1 MFDRTAAFKGKK
13 ASDKTTGTDKPARK
27 IYEKKSV
34 NPRETSYDEEV
45 IYAPEE
51 KQTDEIR
58 LNKYLSHAGVASRRA
73 ADELIKEGRVKVNGT
88 VIKEMGHKVKVKDKV
103 AFDGKLLSLEK
114 KYYLLLNKPK
124 DYITTLKDEKD
135 RKTVMEL
142 LRGAYEQ
149 IKSIQKPRLYPVGRL
164 DRNTTGVLLITNDGE
179 LAQKLTH
186 PSTEVRKVYHV
197 VLDKSLRKE
206 DFNKIAEGGVV
217 LEDGIA
223 EVDEIAYPNPKSK
236 AEVGIQIHTGK
247 NRFIRRLF
255 EALDY
260 EVVKL
265 DRVFFA
271 GLTKKDLPRGRWR
284 FLSEEE
290 VRLLKHFV

>member
-1 MFDRTAAFKGKK
+1 MPKKNPDSYPKRDSKTSSIPYKKFDKKEKNPLLVAAAKKMFDRTAAFKEKK
-13 ASDKTTGTDKPARK
+13 AAEKSAGGDKPERK
-27 IYEKKSV
+27 NYEKKSI
-34 NPRETSYDEEV
+34 NPRETIYDAET

-51 KQTDEIR
+51 KLTDEIR

-88 VIKEMGHKVKVKDKV
+88 VVKEMGHKVKVKDNV
-103 AFDGKLLSLEK
+103 TFDGKTLSLEK

-179 LAQKLTH
+179 LALH
-186 PSTEVRKVYHV
+186 
-197 VLDKSLRKE
+197 
-206 DFNKIAEGGVV
+206 
-217 LEDGIA
+217 
-223 EVDEIAYPNPKSK
+223 
-236 AEVGIQIHTGK
+236 
-247 NRFIRRLF
+247 RLPQF
-255 EALDY
+255 Y
-260 EVVKL
+260 
-265 DRVFFA
+265 
-271 GLTKKDLPRGRWR
+271 
-284 FLSEEE
+284 
-290 VRLLKHFV
+290 